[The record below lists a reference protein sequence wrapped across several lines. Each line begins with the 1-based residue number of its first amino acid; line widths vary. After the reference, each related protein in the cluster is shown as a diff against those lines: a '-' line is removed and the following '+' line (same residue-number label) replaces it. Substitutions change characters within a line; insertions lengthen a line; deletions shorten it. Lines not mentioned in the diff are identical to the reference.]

1 MLTDFLRK
9 KGLFIV
15 ILLIILTVFVFVK
28 IWMLDK
34 QPVQEPNP
42 SVTTPTS
49 TPSKTPGTKIY
60 KNTEFGFE
68 FEYSKDWPL
77 RTDVFYSRYSPFNL
91 AGGPL
96 GKEFLFYAPLPPF
109 FVSVVTPEFVDHAY
123 YITKNSAVETK
134 VGGVAGLEY
143 KYKTEWVS
151 NTTIILPLREYRII
165 LGAIKEYENDFN
177 KILASFHFL
186 KNTSQ
191 IPNSSKIKI
200 YSNKDWGFEFQ
211 YPEELWIFRINTFSS
226 PFSKFHLIGAPL
238 SEEGLIYA
246 PNTPFIIN
254 IVTLDF
260 ADNFVRNME
269 VSKASE
275 SDIVVAGLKGKKYE
289 YEENVSE
296 IGIDIPFGQYHMIL
310 GATKEYEDVFNQILA
325 SFKFLK

>member
-1 MLTDFLRK
+1 MKILNKR
-9 KGLFIV
+9 LFYSLGVIIV
-15 ILLIILTVFVFVK
+15 VGIGIYVAYKTSN
-28 IWMLDK
+28 K
-34 QPVQEPNP
+34 QTYTPPP
-42 SVTTPTS
+42 ITTPTS
-49 TPSKTPGTKIY
+49 TPNNNIETKIY
-60 KNTEFGFE
+60 RNTEFGFE
-68 FEYSKDWPL
+68 FEYPKNWPL

-91 AGGPL
+91 AGGPQ
-96 GKEFLFYAPLPPF
+96 GKEFLFYGPLPPF

-123 YITKNSAVETK
+123 YIPPNSAVETK

-151 NTTIILPLREYRII
+151 STTIVLPLGEYRIM

-177 KILASFHFL
+177 KILTSFHFL

-254 IVTLDF
+254 IVTPNF

-269 VSKASE
+269 ISNAST
-275 SDIVVAGLKGKKYE
+275 SDFIVAGVEGKKYE
-289 YEENVSE
+289 YEFEG
-296 IGIDIPFGQYHMIL
+296 IQTIDIDLPFGQYHMIL
-310 GATKEYEDVFNQILA
+310 GATKQYENVFNQILA